1 VVPKTNE
8 FFVSCINK
16 EKGAPAKKNCA
27 VACIGCG
34 KCEKVCKFDAI
45 TITSFLA
52 YIDFSKCTL
61 CRKCVEVC
69 PTNAIHEINFRPR
82 KPKPEKPKIE
92 APSSEKSISRKSI
105 TDNPSVL
112 TTEKHQRQ
120 KILDKKQKKLRK

>member
-1 VVPKTNE
+1 
-8 FFVSCINK
+8 
-16 EKGAPAKKNCA
+16 
-27 VACIGCG
+27 
-34 KCEKVCKFDAI
+34 VCKFDAI

-112 TTEKHQRQ
+112 TTEKTSETKDIGQEA
-120 KILDKKQKKLRK
+120 KKAEKVIADKQVDNTDNKE